1 MLSGMRRAAVLVGI
15 ASLVACA
22 HAPARPAAGPDRVA
36 MREFPARD
44 PAERGLLIGSVRAKD
59 GPLAGATLIVD
70 GTDRYGIAEGEG
82 TFRTEAVPAGAHK
95 VTVYWDDETHELGLR
110 TFGPGVLRLDAA
122 LTVKPG
128 SGIIVE
134 HCQDWGNCNA
144 PMVDTT
150 TTQQGVTIDHDQM
163 TKLPN

>member
-1 MLSGMRRAAVLVGI
+1 VAFLVGI
-15 ASLVACA
+15 AGLVACA
-22 HAPARPAAGPDRVA
+22 HAPAPVAASPDRVA
-36 MREFPARD
+36 VREFPARD
-44 PAERGLLIGSVRAKD
+44 AAERGLLIGNLHDQD

-70 GTDRYGIAEGEG
+70 GTDRYGISEENG
-82 TFRTEAVPAGAHK
+82 TFRIEAVPPGPHK
-95 VTVYWDDETHELGLR
+95 VTVYWDDETHDLGTR
-110 TFGPGVLRLDAA
+110 TFGPGVLRLDAS
-122 LTVKPG
+122 LTMKPG